1 MSNKRLDQLLKILG
15 QLYPDPKSELVF
27 KNDFQLIV
35 SVVLSAQCTDKKV
48 NEVTP
53 ALFTKFSD
61 FRSLAKAK
69 LSDIEEIIR
78 PINYFKTKS
87 KNLIS
92 LGIQIERDFEG
103 KIPLNFK
110 DITTLSGVGRKTAN
124 VVLGELGVDFTLP
137 VDTHVFRVS
146 KRLGLSK
153 GKNPNEVEEDLRKQF
168 PKKDWR
174 SLHHWLIF
182 HGRRVCAAR
191 SPKCG
196 ECALKEICPSAK
208 AFGQTPLKTI
218 GNSNRRKKSR

>member
-1 MSNKRLDQLLKILG
+1 MSTKRLDLLLKILG

-27 KNDFQLIV
+27 NNDYQLIV

-53 ALFTKFSD
+53 SLFTKFSD
-61 FRSLAKAK
+61 FRSLSKAK

-87 KNLIS
+87 KNLIA
-92 LGIQIERDFEG
+92 LATQIECDFKG
-103 KIPLNFK
+103 KIPLNFE
-110 DITTLSGVGRKTAN
+110 DITSLSGVGRKTAN

-153 GKNPNEVEEDLRKQF
+153 GKNPNEVEEDLRKKF
-168 PKKDWR
+168 PKKEWR

-196 ECALKEICPSAK
+196 DCALKEICPSAK
-208 AFGQTPLKTI
+208 ALGQISSKTSE
-218 GNSNRRKKSR
+218 NSNRRKKSR